1 MLHVQHPVGIGV
13 QLIVHPHGRFIAGL
27 VEHQTDVQE
36 LAFFHVRHI
45 VAGAPPALGAGVRRI
60 GVQAASGRIE
70 QLPAARY
77 RVADIID
84 GGGQGDAGGAGR
96 PIVGGIA
103 NVGQAD
109 HHRQSGGRFPL
120 LEIEG
125 QRVAVAEG
133 FGKLY
138 ENAGAVDIVL
148 ENQLPVLD
156 TDGGLV
162 GRGGIGV
169 AQGIALKIV
178 GKYRRAFCRGPKA
191 GQRHGRQNRQRRAK
205 GKNLLFHNESPFS
218 NIPHP
223 NRCDRP
229 GI

>member
-1 MLHVQHPVGIGV
+1 MADYALNHRDISILHIWLADNYNNICECSACRARSQTDWYVMLLNEIDERLTALGLDTRLAFLIYFELLWPPVTQHLKNPD
-13 QLIVHPHGRFIAGL
+13 RFIL
-27 VEHQTDVQE
+27 M
-36 LAFFHVRHI
+36 F
-45 VAGAPPALGAGVRRI
+45 APITRT
-60 GVQAASGRIE
+60 
-70 QLPAARY
+70 Y
-77 RVADIID
+77 TC
-84 GGGQGDAGGAGR
+84 
-96 PIVGGIA
+96 
-103 NVGQAD
+103 
-109 HHRQSGGRFPL
+109 L
-120 LEIEG
+120 LYTS
-125 QRVAVAEG
+125 G